1 MPSRIGAGEVAGNRD
16 PPPRRCGSRRCFGA
30 RVRCFPMF
38 NRAFAHR
45 AINLTSDTWKR
56 FYSRRASRYVFA
68 MPRSPTSLQWLM
80 RADEARSRAD
90 EMDDDESKLA
100 MLEIAA

>member
-1 MPSRIGAGEVAGNRD
+1 
-16 PPPRRCGSRRCFGA
+16 
-30 RVRCFPMF
+30 MF

-100 MLEIAA
+100 MLEIAAGYELLAEQAASIAEAGIPVEQNEPNPLA